1 VGAAPATRLQT
12 GLAQIQR
19 RDPLHDQF
27 DIVDFTANARF
38 ADERLSGS
46 AAGFSHQPQSDH
58 ERLVE
63 GVASAR
69 NSGVGSR

>member
-38 ADERLSGS
+38 ADNGS
-46 AAGFSHQPQSDH
+46 AVQPP
-58 ERLVE
+58 
-63 GVASAR
+63 ASVTSR
-69 NSGVGSR
+69 NPITNASLRV